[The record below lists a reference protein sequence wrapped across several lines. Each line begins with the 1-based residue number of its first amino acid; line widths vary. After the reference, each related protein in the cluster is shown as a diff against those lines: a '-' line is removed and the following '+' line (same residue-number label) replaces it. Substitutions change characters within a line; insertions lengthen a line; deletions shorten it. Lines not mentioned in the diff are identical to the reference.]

1 MLNACIGNFPF
12 ASRDKPQLS
21 VDIIERQAMMKVLV
35 VTAVAVV
42 MSASAYAQ
50 NYTVEEVAA
59 VRDIERAEF
68 IPKSV
73 RMFQGKQTFDVV
85 IGYTDPAQAPA
96 GGAASR
102 VVSYWARCGNGDDQ
116 LAIARIV
123 IRDYRGRMMKAITV
137 PPGAEEFV
145 KPGASSREG
154 DWLYRVCG

>member
-1 MLNACIGNFPF
+1 
-12 ASRDKPQLS
+12 
-21 VDIIERQAMMKVLV
+21 MMKALFAAAL
-35 VTAVAVV
+35 TAL

-50 NYTVEEVAA
+50 SYTVEEVAA
-59 VRDIERAEF
+59 VRDIERADF

-73 RMFQGKQTFDVV
+73 RLFQGKQTFDVV
-85 IGYTDPAQAPA
+85 IRYADPAQAPA

-123 IRDYRGRMMKAITV
+123 IRDYRGRMMKAISV

-145 KPGASSREG
+145 KPDASSREG